1 MNLGQ
6 VLVLAIVEGVTEFLP
21 VSSTGHLVLLARIL
35 GIFQTEF
42 VKSFEIAIQL
52 GAILSVVWLYRRDLA
67 KDWETWKRMLVG
79 FLPTGILGLIFYRV
93 IKNFLLGNEAVTLWA
108 LFVGGIVLIVCERIW
123 MRSFLAKPGDS
134 SFNLRDISLSSAF
147 KIGLAQS
154 LSMIPGVSRAGAA
167 IIGGMAV
174 GLSRTAAVEYSFL
187 LAIPTMAAATG
198 LDLIKSGWGLSGGE
212 FGLMGIGFAGSFLVA
227 AATVKWLT
235 AFVKRRTLAVFGWY
249 RILLVGLWWLT

>member
-1 MNLGQ
+1 LPSAIAG
-6 VLVLAIVEGVTEFLP
+6 LA
-21 VSSTGHLVLLARIL
+21 
-35 GIFQTEF
+35 
-42 VKSFEIAIQL
+42 
-52 GAILSVVWLYRRDLA
+52 LY
-67 KDWETWKRMLVG
+67 KFIKG
-79 FLPTGILGLIFYRV
+79 FLI
-93 IKNFLLGNEAVTLWA
+93 GNTAVTLWA
-108 LFVGGIVLIVCERIW
+108 LLIGGVILILWEKKRTVLAVRQGQSFVGNI
-123 MRSFLAKPGDS
+123 SF
-134 SFNLRDISLSSAF
+134 SSAF

-154 LSMIPGVSRAGAA
+154 LSMIPGVSRAGAT

-174 GLSRTAAVEYSFL
+174 GLSREAAVEFSFL